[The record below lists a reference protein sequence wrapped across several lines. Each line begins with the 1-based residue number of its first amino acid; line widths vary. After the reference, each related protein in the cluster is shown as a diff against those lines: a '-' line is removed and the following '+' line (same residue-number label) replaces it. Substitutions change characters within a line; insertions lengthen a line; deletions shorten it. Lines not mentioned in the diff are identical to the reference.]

1 MSFDINET
9 EQAVVDA
16 IEKVC
21 HDILQPNAQRYDE
34 TETFCAESLQALGEM
49 GCWGINLPEQYGGF
63 GIGSVAMSQ
72 VVEAVAAA

>member
-16 IEKVC
+16 VEKVC

-34 TETFCAESLQALGEM
+34 TETFCAESLQALGKWAVGELIYLNSM
-49 GCWGINLPEQYGGF
+49 
-63 GIGSVAMSQ
+63 
-72 VVEAVAAA
+72 VVLVLVVWR